1 MTPWSCLVV
10 QVPSFPTKVA
20 MKLVWVWLGE
30 GEPQGHPGD
39 ILKGTWSRELGWIQD
54 FKLGAGW
61 YAAEDPVGV

>member
-1 MTPWSCLVV
+1 MSHRQYDSLVVHLV

-39 ILKGTWSRELGWIQD
+39 ILKGWGQDGPHTIRLG
-54 FKLGAGW
+54 F
-61 YAAEDPVGV
+61 